1 MFFHG
6 KHNDLINSIE
16 AIGASFA
23 VYEYSPVKN
32 SFYLVSC
39 NTMYEELLGTS
50 KDEVLNQAINSIFPR
65 YIAQP
70 LINSFNQCIAEQ
82 IANESEILIEY
93 KATERWWRSILSP
106 IIDLPGDRIRI
117 IQTCV
122 EITEKKTL
130 EKKLRITMQRYEA
143 VVQTAYDGII
153 TIDENQN
160 IKLINNAARQ
170 IFGIQDDEVVVGLP
184 LTNFIPQKY
193 REKHA
198 EYVEGFKNSF
208 VDSRPMQSRASVRG
222 LRKDGNEFPV
232 EVTISKIKVEEN
244 IEMTAVI
251 RDISEKNKLLEELL
265 LASQE
270 DHLTNLYNRKYFSRR
285 LQEEITRSKRF
296 QHGFTLMM
304 LDIDHFKKVND
315 TYGHDCGDK
324 VLILLSSILKEKLR
338 ETDVVCR
345 WGGEE
350 FLLLLPE
357 STAETGVVA
366 AEKIR
371 TEVEA
376 REIEYDGQAVKVTCS
391 IGIHFCS
398 YDNMDFNEIVLEVDK
413 AMYTAKKNGRNQI
426 ALSS

>member
-6 KHNDLINSIE
+6 KHKDLIDSIE

-23 VYEYSPVKN
+23 VYEFSPVKN
-32 SFYLVSC
+32 TFFLISC
-39 NTMYEELLGTS
+39 NTMYEELLGIG
-50 KDEVLNQAINSIFPR
+50 KAKVINQSISSIFPR
-65 YIAQP
+65 YLAQP
-70 LINSFNQCIAEQ
+70 LVKAFNKCITEQ

-106 IIDLPGDRIRI
+106 IIDLPDDRIRI

-122 EITEKKTL
+122 EITEKKAL
-130 EKKLRITMQRYEA
+130 EKQLNITMKRYEA

-153 TIDENQN
+153 TIDENQK
-160 IKLINNAARQ
+160 IKLINNAAQ
-170 IFGIQDDEVVVGLP
+170 EIFCINDDDVVGLP

-193 REKHA
+193 RKKHVD
-198 EYVEGFKNSF
+198 YVEGFKKSL

-222 LRKDGNEFPV
+222 LRKDGTEFSV
-232 EVTISKIKVEEN
+232 EITISKIKVEDN

-270 DHLTNLYNRKYFSRR
+270 DHLTHLYNRNFFSKR
-285 LQEEITRSKRF
+285 LVEEIARSKRF

-324 VLILLSSILKEKLR
+324 VLIRLASILTEKLR
-338 ETDVVCR
+338 GTDVVCR

-350 FLLLLPE
+350 FLILLPE
-357 STAETGVVA
+357 STIETGTVT

-376 REIEYDGQAVKVTCS
+376 SEIQYDCQLIKITCS

-398 YDNMDFNEIVLEVDK
+398 YDDIDFNEILLKVDK
-413 AMYTAKKNGRNQI
+413 AMYQAKQNGRNQI
-426 ALSS
+426 ALAS